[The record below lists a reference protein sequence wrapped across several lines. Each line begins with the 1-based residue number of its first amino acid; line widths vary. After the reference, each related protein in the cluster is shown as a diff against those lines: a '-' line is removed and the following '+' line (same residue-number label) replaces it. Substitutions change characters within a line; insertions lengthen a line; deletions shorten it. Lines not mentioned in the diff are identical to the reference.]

1 MRACCSAIL
10 NDGWRCPPLEVDTF
24 MSLDLRLQV
33 KLSQQLVMTPQLQQA
48 IKLLQLS
55 RMELVDV
62 VNEELTENPLLEE
75 SVETKE
81 EHDEAVANLEG
92 EITSPAEAT
101 PEQEIKAESEGMDDI
116 DWQTYLEGYNLG
128 SSDARNSYE
137 SPEDR
142 PSYES
147 LLTRK
152 ESLKDHL
159 LWQLS
164 LSSFSQEERLA
175 AAEIIGNL
183 DDIGYLHASFEE
195 MAEASGLDVELFEP
209 VLKRVQQFDP
219 AGVACRDLQ
228 ECLLLQL
235 DRLDLSDSL
244 AATILRD
251 HLSEL
256 EGRKYQLIAKS
267 LKISLDEVLTAA
279 KMISELD
286 PRPGRAYNEEDV
298 HYIVPDIFV
307 HKVGDEYVVTQNDDG
322 LPNLRI
328 NSFYRSALTDSNVV
342 DKKAGEYIQEK
353 MRSAVW
359 LIKSIHQRQRTIYKV
374 TKSIVK
380 FQREFFD
387 HGIEYLKPLVLRDVA
402 DDIEMHESTV
412 SRVTTNKYVQ
422 TPQGLFELKF
432 FFNSGINTADGDSV
446 ASESV
451 KSRIKEII
459 ANEDPRKPYS
469 DQKIVALL
477 KEQDINIAR
486 RTVTKYR
493 EMLGLGSSTGRKRLF

>member
-1 MRACCSAIL
+1 MA
-10 NDGWRCPPLEVDTF
+10 
-24 MSLDLRLQV
+24 LDLRLQV

-62 VNEELTENPLLEE
+62 VTQELSENPMLEE
-75 SVETKE
+75 GVDAKDEREESTSDEPETQ
-81 EHDEAVANLEG
+81 
-92 EITSPAEAT
+92 AT
-101 PEQEIKAESEGMDDI
+101 TEPSPEQELKGEAEGMNDI
-116 DWQTYLEGYNLG
+116 DWQTYLEGYSLS
-128 SSDARNSYE
+128 SSDTRDAYE
-137 SPEDR
+137 DSEER

-147 LLTRK
+147 LLTKRT
-152 ESLKDHL
+152 SLTDHL
-159 LWQLS
+159 MWQLS
-164 LSSFSQEERLA
+164 LSSILDQERMA

-183 DDIGYLHASFEE
+183 DEAGYLHASPEE
-195 MAEASGLDVELFEP
+195 LAASSGLDPEIIERALAKVC
-209 VLKRVQQFDP
+209 QFDP
-219 AGVACRDLQ
+219 AGVAARNLQ

-235 DRLDLSDSL
+235 ERLNLQDSL

-251 HLSEL
+251 FLTEL
-256 EGRKYQLIAKS
+256 EGRKYPIIAKA
-267 LKISLDEVLTAA
+267 LKIPIDSVLAAA
-279 KMISELD
+279 KMISDLD
-286 PRPGRAYNEEDV
+286 PRPGRAYSEEDV

-307 HKVGDEYVVTQNDDG
+307 HKIADEYVVTLNDDG

-328 NSFYRSALTDSNVV
+328 NSFYRNALSDSSTV
-342 DKKAGEYIQEK
+342 DKQAGEYIQDK

-380 FQREFFD
+380 FQRTFFD
-387 HGIEYLKPLVLRDVA
+387 FGIEYLKPLVLRDVA
-402 DDIEMHESTV
+402 EDIEMHESTV

-422 TPQGLFELKF
+422 TPQGLFELKY
-432 FFNSGINTADGDSV
+432 FFNSGINTADGDAV

-451 KSRIKEII
+451 KSRIKEIV
-459 ANEDPRKPYS
+459 AAEDPKKPFS

-477 KEQDINIAR
+477 KKQDINIAR

-493 EMLGLGSSTGRKRLF
+493 EMLGIGSSTERKRLF